1 MTKDFRRKTLN
12 GRTLDPSTQMMSY
25 GYSPSL
31 SEGAVKPPIFLTST
45 FAFNSAEEGADFFDV
60 VAGRKPAEEGKGA
73 GGLVYSRFNHPNS
86 EIVEDRLALF
96 DGAEAALVTA
106 SGMAAISAVALTF
119 LRPGDALVHYTPIYG
134 GTETLFRKMMP
145 QFGVKPIPFTDGTS
159 DGALL
164 YTLEKAQRHGPVK
177 MVYIET
183 PSNPTNAMIDLR
195 MMRETVDRWGA
206 MTGSTPLIVCDN
218 TMLGP
223 VFQRPMEYGIDIN
236 VYSLTKYVSGHSDL
250 IAGGITGKKSLLQQ
264 VRLTRSAYGFQLDP
278 FTSWMISRSLET
290 LALRMERAAQS
301 GSKVAAWLAAN
312 PLIPCAVL
320 HPEHIAD
327 QRTSEI
333 YRQQCSGPGSTF
345 SFVVADDRALA
356 FRILNALQ
364 LFKLAVSLGGTESLV
379 CHPASTTHSGVPLE
393 ARMSAGITEGL
404 IRLSVGLEHPDDL
417 IADLANAFE
426 VACKTGE

>member
-12 GRTLDPSTQMMSY
+12 GRKLDPSTQMMSY
-25 GYSPSL
+25 GYDPSL

-45 FAFNSAEEGADFFDV
+45 FAFNSAEEGAEFFDV
-60 VAGRKPAEEGKGA
+60 VAGRKPAPEGKGA
-73 GGLVYSRFNHPNS
+73 GGLVYSRFNHPNL
-86 EIVEDRLALF
+86 EIAEDRLALF
-96 DGAEAALVTA
+96 DGADSALLTA

-145 QFGVKPIPFTDGTS
+145 QFGVKPIPFTDGAS

-164 YTLEKAQRHGPVK
+164 YTLEKAARHGPVK
-177 MVYIET
+177 MVYLET
-183 PSNPTNAMIDLR
+183 PSNPTNAMIDLK
-195 MMRETVDRWGA
+195 MVREIVDKWGKA
-206 MTGSTPLIVCDN
+206 TGTTPLIVCDN

-223 VFQRPMEYGIDIN
+223 VFQRPMDYGIDIN

-250 IAGGITGKKSLLQQ
+250 IAGGITGKKALLQQ
-264 VRLTRSAYGFQLDP
+264 VRLVRSAFGFQLDP

-290 LALRMERAAQS
+290 LSLRMERAAQS
-301 GSKVAAWLAAN
+301 GSKVANWLAN
-312 PLIPCAVL
+312 NDLVPCTVL
-320 HPEHIAD
+320 HPEHTND
-327 QRTSEI
+327 ERTREI
-333 YRQQCSGPGSTF
+333 YRNQCTGPGSTF
-345 SFVVADDRALA
+345 SFVVADDRVLA
-356 FRILNALQ
+356 FRILNNLQ

-393 ARMSAGITEGL
+393 ARASAGITEGL

-417 IADLANAFE
+417 IADLSHAFE
-426 VACKTGE
+426 VAKG

>member
-1 MTKDFRRKTLN
+1 MAKDFRRTTLN
-12 GRTLDPSTQMMSY
+12 GRKLDPSTQMMSY
-25 GYSPSL
+25 GYDPSL

-45 FAFNSAEEGADFFDV
+45 FAFNSAEEGAEFFDV
-60 VAGRKPAEEGKGA
+60 VAGRKPAAEGTGA
-73 GGLVYSRFNHPNS
+73 GGLVYSRFNHPNL
-86 EIVEDRLALF
+86 EIAEDRLALF
-96 DGAEAALVTA
+96 DGADKALLTA

-164 YTLEKAQRHGPVK
+164 YTLEKAARHGPVK
-177 MVYIET
+177 MVYLET
-183 PSNPTNAMIDLR
+183 PSNPTNAMIDLKMVR
-195 MMRETVDRWGA
+195 DTVDHWGRT
-206 MTGSTPLIVCDN
+206 TGTTPLIVCDN

-223 VFQRPMEYGIDIN
+223 VFQRPMDYGIDIN

-250 IAGGITGKKSLLQQ
+250 IAGGITGKKELLQQ
-264 VRLTRSAYGFQLDP
+264 VRLVRSAFGFQLDP

-301 GSKVAAWLAAN
+301 GSKVANWLAN
-312 PLIPCAVL
+312 NDLMPCTVL
-320 HPEHIAD
+320 HPEHTND
-327 QRTSEI
+327 EKTRDI
-333 YRQQCSGPGSTF
+333 YRRQCTGPGSTF

-356 FRILNALQ
+356 FRILNNLQ

-379 CHPASTTHSGVPLE
+379 CHPASTTHSGVPRE
-393 ARMSAGITEGL
+393 ARASAGITEGL

-417 IADLANAFE
+417 IADLSHAFE
-426 VACKTGE
+426 VAGT